1 MARPLSPEKR
11 NALLQS
17 ATLAV
22 AEHGVMATTSA
33 IAKGAGVAEGTLFT
47 YFESKETL
55 FRELYLHL
63 KEQLA
68 QALMPDYPHG
78 GGYEARMAHVFE
90 RFVGWGLDNPAGR
103 HAIARLSASGLIPQ
117 TTRLQ
122 GMEPFLAV
130 SKMLEDG
137 VREGVLIK
145 APISLLAS
153 VFEQIA
159 DVTID
164 HVNQQPDARERFL
177 KLGFQMVWRGITT

>member
-63 KEQLA
+63 KQQLA
-68 QALMPDYPHG
+68 QALMPDYPHK
-78 GGYEARMAHVFE
+78 GGYEQRMAHVFD
-90 RFVGWGLDNPAGR
+90 RFVGWGLANPAGR
-103 HAIARLSASGLIPQ
+103 HAVARLAASGLLSE
-117 TTRLQ
+117 TTRMQ

-130 SKMLEDG
+130 AQMLEDG
-137 VREGVLIK
+137 VRDGVLVE
-145 APISLLAS
+145 APISFLAA

-159 DVTID
+159 DATID
-164 HVNQQPDARERFL
+164 HVNQQPDAHARFRH
-177 KLGFQMVWRGITT
+177 LGFHMVWRGITA